1 MNGPAL
7 VAARTRLDR
16 TPEQLAAEL
25 GIPPHAYAAC
35 EAGRASLSRRH
46 AELITYQLAVRDR
59 QDALAASGLP
69 ACQWMERWGDEI
81 PEARSALEAHVAR
94 AEAHASGC
102 ATCGARDAFLAE
114 RFPTMPPVPMAGWAR
129 ALQRLMGWVDARPEW
144 LRPALLGAAALA
156 ALTAI
161 RVVLVLP
168 AALREPRVLLAALG
182 AVVAASAAGAFGGLV
197 YALLGRPLRRVPV
210 VGPYLAGMVAVAG
223 YLLAILTM
231 VAIGDRD
238 TPRDLASDAL
248 FLVLLSALL
257 GAFVGHRWLR
267 APLPGRSAA

>member
-1 MNGPAL
+1 MNGPTL

-69 ACQWMERWGDEI
+69 ACDWMERWGREM
-81 PEARSALEAHVAR
+81 PEAQAALDAHVAR
-94 AEAHASGC
+94 AESHAADC

-114 RFPTMPPVPMAGWAR
+114 RFPTMPPPPMPGWAR
-129 ALQRLMGWVDARPEW
+129 ALQRLTGWVDARPEW
-144 LRPALLGAAALA
+144 LRPALYGAATLA

-161 RVVLVLP
+161 RVVIALP
-168 AALREPRVLLAALG
+168 SALREPRVLLAALG
-182 AVVAASAAGAFGGLV
+182 ALAAASAAGAFGGLV

-223 YLLAILTM
+223 YMLAILTII
-231 VAIGDRD
+231 AIGDRD
-238 TPRDLASDAL
+238 TPRDLAADAL
-248 FLVLLSALL
+248 VLVLVSALL

-267 APLPGRSAA
+267 APLPARSAA

>member
-46 AELITYQLAVRDR
+46 AELLTYQLAVRDR
-59 QDALAASGLP
+59 RDALAASGLP
-69 ACQWMERWGDEI
+69 ACDWMERWGREM
-81 PEARSALEAHVAR
+81 PEERAALEAHAAR
-94 AEAHASGC
+94 AEAHAADC
-102 ATCGARDAFLAE
+102 ATCRARDAFLSE
-114 RFPTMPPVPMAGWAR
+114 RFPAMPPMPMPGWAR
-129 ALQRLMGWVDARPEW
+129 MLQRLMGWVDARPAW
-144 LRPALLGAAALA
+144 MRPAILGSAALA
-156 ALTAI
+156 ALTVI

-168 AALREPRVLLAALG
+168 SALREPRLLLAALG
-182 AVVAASAAGAFGGLV
+182 ALVAASAAGAFGGLV

-210 VGPYLAGMVAVAG
+210 VGPYLAGTVAVAG
-223 YLLAILTM
+223 YLLAILAI

-248 FLVLLSALL
+248 FLVVLSALL

-267 APLPGRSAA
+267 APLPARPVA